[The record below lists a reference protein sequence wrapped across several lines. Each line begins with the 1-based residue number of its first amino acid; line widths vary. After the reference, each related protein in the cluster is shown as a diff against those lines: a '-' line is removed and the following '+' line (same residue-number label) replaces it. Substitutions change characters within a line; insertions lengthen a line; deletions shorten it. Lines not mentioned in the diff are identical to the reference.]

1 MADRISFRPIGI
13 IHSPFTN
20 PAGMPI
26 QPTGAEGVPGRVVI
40 DPEKKLNEI
49 TGMNNSVAVPVPETA
64 PKR

>member
-26 QPTGAEGVPGRVVI
+26 QPTGAEGVPG
-40 DPEKKLNEI
+40 
-49 TGMNNSVAVPVPETA
+49 AW
-64 PKR
+64 